1 MYIINM
7 QPYKIH
13 IEEKEIMKTTRDT
26 IKVLQSVVEALVVED
41 QRFIEYARDAVA
53 AKFDPPSML
62 AIRNSDD
69 AWINAYRKVA
79 HSVVLASKDMAL
91 LSLIPDHAG
100 LFSPERI
107 NMVKINLGDYNGVTH
122 EHAAQVIK
130 LLESHV
136 EMIILVT
143 VFIVTYGRP
152 LREAE
157 EEDVLETISEFT
169 EMTS

>member
-1 MYIINM
+1 MTT
-7 QPYKIH
+7 QEKI
-13 IEEKEIMKTTRDT
+13 KM
-26 IKVLQSVVEALVVED
+26 LQNVVETLVVED
-41 QRFIEYARDAVA
+41 QRFIDYARDAVA
-53 AKFDPPSML
+53 AGFDPPSML
-62 AIRNSDD
+62 AIRNSDKV
-69 AWINAYRKVA
+69 WINAYREVV
-79 HSVVLASKDMAL
+79 HNVVLASKGIAL

-100 LFSPERI
+100 MFSPERI
-107 NMVKINLGDYNGVTH
+107 NMVKVNLDDYEGITR

-130 LLESHV
+130 VLESHA

-157 EEDVLETISEFT
+157 EEDVLETINEFT

>member
-1 MYIINM
+1 MGT
-7 QPYKIH
+7 QEKI
-13 IEEKEIMKTTRDT
+13 KM
-26 IKVLQSVVEALVVED
+26 LQNIVETLVVED
-41 QRFIEYARDAVA
+41 QKFIDYVKDAVA
-53 AKFDPPSML
+53 AGFDPPSML
-62 AIRNSDD
+62 AIRNSDK
-69 AWINAYRKVA
+69 AWINAYREVA
-79 HSVVLASKDMAL
+79 HNVVLASKDIAL

-107 NMVKINLGDYNGVTH
+107 NMVKINLDDYDGITH

-130 LLESHV
+130 LLESHA

-157 EEDVLETISEFT
+157 EEDVLETINEFT

>member
-1 MYIINM
+1 MTT
-7 QPYKIH
+7 QEKI
-13 IEEKEIMKTTRDT
+13 KM
-26 IKVLQSVVEALVVED
+26 LQNVVETLVVED
-41 QRFIEYARDAVA
+41 QRFIDYARDAVA
-53 AKFDPPSML
+53 AGFDPPSML
-62 AIRNSDD
+62 AIRNSDKV
-69 AWINAYRKVA
+69 WINAYREVV
-79 HSVVLASKDMAL
+79 HNVVLASKDIAL

-100 LFSPERI
+100 MFSPERI
-107 NMVKINLGDYNGVTH
+107 NMVKVNLDDYEGITR

-130 LLESHV
+130 VLESHA

-157 EEDVLETISEFT
+157 EEDVLETINEFT